1 MPKAEP
7 HRPDDGVPAEPVLQK
22 LRIPFIR
29 RATLTHQGG
38 YRGGLRHR
46 PRPLGVFV
54 ERSEPLPKGEDV
66 DLEMTLPGS
75 EVPVRAG
82 CRVAWWHEGDTPL
95 ASKSLPRGAGLS
107 FVTLNDAD
115 RTRLRDLLEEYCR
128 QEPSVRRFLRHWPEA
143 ERQGDDP

>member
-1 MPKAEP
+1 MPKAES
-7 HRPDDGVPAEPVLQK
+7 HRSDDNVPAEPVLQK

-29 RATLTHQGG
+29 RATLTHKGG
-38 YRGGLRHR
+38 TEAAFVIDLGL
-46 PRPLGVFV
+46 LGVFV
-54 ERSEPLPKGEDV
+54 ERSEPLPKGEMV
-66 DLEMTLPGS
+66 ALEMTLPGS

-107 FVTLNDAD
+107 FVELNDAD
-115 RTRLRDLLEEYCR
+115 RTRLRELLEEYCR

>member
-1 MPKAEP
+1 
-7 HRPDDGVPAEPVLQK
+7 VLQQ

-38 YRGGLRHR
+38 TEAAFVIDLGL
-46 PRPLGVFV
+46 LGVFV
-54 ERSEPLPKGEDV
+54 ERSEPLPKGAHV

-82 CRVAWWHEGDTPL
+82 CRVAWWHEGDSPL

-107 FVTLNDAD
+107 FVELNDTD
-115 RTRLRDLLEEYCR
+115 RTRLRELLEEYCR

>member
-1 MPKAEP
+1 MPKVEA

-29 RATLTHQGG
+29 RATLTHSGG
-38 YRGGLRHR
+38 TEDAFVIDLGL
-46 PRPLGVFV
+46 LGVFV
-54 ERSEPLPKGEDV
+54 ERSEPLPKDEEV
-66 DLEMTLPGS
+66 ELEMTLPGS

-107 FVTLNDAD
+107 FVRLNDSD
-115 RTRLRDLLEEYCR
+115 RARLRDLLEEYCR

>member
-1 MPKAEP
+1 MPKAEA

-29 RATLTHQGG
+29 RATLTHQGATEAAFVIDL
-38 YRGGLRHR
+38 GL
-46 PRPLGVFV
+46 LGVFV
-54 ERSEPLPKGEDV
+54 ERSEPLPKDEDI

-95 ASKSLPRGAGLS
+95 ASKSLPRGVGLS
-107 FVTLNDAD
+107 FVTLTDSD
-115 RTRLRDLLEEYCR
+115 RARLRDLLEEYCR

>member
-1 MPKAEP
+1 MPKAET
-7 HRPDDGVPAEPVLQK
+7 HRSEGGVPAEPVLKK

-29 RATLTHQGG
+29 RATLKHQGG
-38 YRGGLRHR
+38 TEAAFVIDLGL
-46 PRPLGVFV
+46 LGVFV

-66 DLEMTLPGS
+66 ELEMTLPGS

-107 FVTLNDAD
+107 FVALSDTD
-115 RTRLRDLLEEYCR
+115 RVRLRDLLEEYCR

>member
-1 MPKAEP
+1 M
-7 HRPDDGVPAEPVLQK
+7 LQK

-29 RATLTHQGG
+29 RATLTHSGG
-38 YRGGLRHR
+38 TEAAFVIDLGL
-46 PRPLGVFV
+46 LGVFI
-54 ERSEPLPKGEDV
+54 ERSEPLPKSEMIA
-66 DLEMTLPGS
+66 LEMTLPGS

-107 FVTLNDAD
+107 FVELSDTD

-128 QEPSVRRFLRHWPEA
+128 QEPSVRRFLRALARGRTPGRRPLASWPVSCN
-143 ERQGDDP
+143 RNT

>member
-1 MPKAEP
+1 MPKVEA

-29 RATLTHQGG
+29 RATLTHSGG
-38 YRGGLRHR
+38 TEAAFVIDLGL
-46 PRPLGVFV
+46 LGVFV
-54 ERSEPLPKGEDV
+54 ERSQPLPKDEDV
-66 DLEMTLPGS
+66 ELEMTLPGS

-107 FVTLNDAD
+107 FIRLNDSD
-115 RTRLRDLLEEYCR
+115 RARLRDLLEEYCR